1 MDGWLALS
9 CQVKGEG
16 GTRRG
21 ASPGLGET
29 SQPSLNMDISLI
41 FEVSD
46 LKSSKGVDTFIC
58 REPCL
63 KFVI

>member
-21 ASPGLGET
+21 GGGARLGGT
-29 SQPSLNMDISLI
+29 PSQ
-41 FEVSD
+41 V
-46 LKSSKGVDTFIC
+46 GT
-58 REPCL
+58 
-63 KFVI
+63 